1 MDSGGGRRLERWG
14 RVVLSRPDPQAIWN
28 RRLPDGVWEEAD
40 AEFTGGAEGK
50 GRWAVRRALPEPWT
64 VVVGGCTFA
73 LKLTP
78 FKHTGLFPE
87 QAAQWRWLA
96 ERCRGAKNLK
106 VLNLFGYTGGA
117 TVALAKAGCR
127 VTHVDASKP
136 AITWANE
143 NRKLN
148 GIPETSVRWILDDAV
163 KFLRRELRRGSRYD
177 GAVMDPPAFG
187 HGPSGQVWKFA
198 QGMPELLKNVVDLLS
213 PAPKFLAI
221 NGYATNS
228 SAVALSNLLT
238 GAAERL
244 KGTVKAG
251 ELCLREEPDGRLLS
265 TGIFARWSPK

>member
-1 MDSGGGRRLERWG
+1 M
-14 RVVLSRPDPQAIWN
+14 LSRPDPQAIWE
-28 RRLPDGVWEEAD
+28 RRLAERAWAEAD
-40 AEFTGGAEGK
+40 AEFTGSAEGK
-50 GRWAVRRALPEPWT
+50 GRWEIRRAPAEPWT
-64 VVVGGCTFA
+64 VTVEGCAFA

-96 ERCRGAKNLK
+96 ARCRNAGNLK

-117 TVALAKAGCR
+117 TVALAKAGCH

-148 GIPETSVRWILDDAV
+148 GISEPSVRWILDDAV
-163 KFLRRELRRGSRYD
+163 KFLRRELKRGSRYD
-177 GAVMDPPAFG
+177 GIVMDPPAFG

-198 QGMPELLKNVVDLLS
+198 HGMPELLKNAVDLLS
-213 PAPKFLAI
+213 PAAKFLLI

-228 SAVALSNLLT
+228 SAVALSNLLE
-238 GAAERL
+238 GAAGRL
-244 KGTVKAG
+244 GGTVEAG
-251 ELCLREEPDGRLLS
+251 ELCLREEPAGRLLS
-265 TGIFARWSPK
+265 TGIFARWSRP